1 MSSLTLL
8 QSLHESLSTRA
19 QVTSVFGDP
28 IVAGD
33 KTIIPVAKIAY
44 GFGGG
49 TGSGGLEIKTA
60 RGEGGG
66 GGGGVGALPVGVF
79 EVGPQGTRFVAVG
92 DRKKLFGT
100 LLLGAALGLLLR
112 DEKEGRGANVI
123 LSASHSLCEWPAESK
138 DPYRLV

>member
-19 QVTSVFGDP
+19 QVASVFGDP

-66 GGGGVGALPVGVF
+66 GGGGVGAFPIGVF
-79 EVGPQGTRFVAVG
+79 EVGPQGARFGAVG
-92 DRKKLFGT
+92 AKKKVPMSDG
-100 LLLGAALGLLLR
+100 GQASR
-112 DEKEGRGANVI
+112 PSRSKDGRRRPSSI
-123 LSASHSLCEWPAESK
+123 SASPSLPAGK
-138 DPYRLV
+138 